1 MDQKDSKSHIWN
13 SFFENINSG
22 IQIFYIRP
30 LVPVGIIR
38 DIFNF
43 RFSKRKSQ
51 SQQKLAK
58 KFTHF
63 TIQFLSK
70 NLTHLISTSLTLTTN
85 CSRNTAKTLLDF
97 TNFPANMFLFGIRN
111 NICTGSLPDAQ
122 KPHSWNT
129 LKLNV
134 CIFLYISVLKFLF
147 QRRSKILSGEG
158 WVGGRLK
165 SVLKAARCLDLV
177 KCFKIF
183 HFNWKSI

>member
-1 MDQKDSKSHIWN
+1 M
-13 SFFENINSG
+13 
-22 IQIFYIRP
+22 IQ
-30 LVPVGIIR
+30 
-38 DIFNF
+38 
-43 RFSKRKSQ
+43 
-51 SQQKLAK
+51 
-58 KFTHF
+58 
-63 TIQFLSK
+63 
-70 NLTHLISTSLTLTTN
+70 NLTFGILFLKILIQAYKFFIFVRLFQWALSEIFLISDFLRESLKANKNQRKKSLILQYSFSQKTSLISRISTNLTLTTN

-97 TNFPANMFLFGIRN
+97 TNFPASMFLFGIRN